1 MNSLALKI
9 ACKIIRNFEG
19 CNLISYPDPASP
31 LYGAL
36 ARNNML
42 HKYMKGDLKWK
53 DLPDNF
59 KALSGAPFTIGYGN
73 TQGITHSMEWTQQ
86 KADAELEKH
95 VAEFMEGAIKASPK
109 LANMS
114 PSQIA
119 AVTSLC
125 YNIGLNA
132 YKTSTVARMIAAGDI
147 YGAANGFP
155 LWNKAQGKILD
166 GLVKRREVERN
177 LFLSK

>member
-1 MNSLALKI
+1 MNTLALKI
-9 ACKIIRNFEG
+9 ACKVVKNFEG
-19 CNLISYPDPASP
+19 CNLVSYADPASP

-36 ARNNML
+36 TRNGML
-42 HKYMKGDLKWK
+42 QKSLKGEIKWK

-59 KALSGAPFTIGYGN
+59 QALSGKPWTIGWGSTEN
-73 TQGITHSMEWTQQ
+73 ITQDMVWTQQ
-86 KADAELEKH
+86 KADAELERH

-109 LANMS
+109 LANMN

-132 YKTSTVARMIAAGDI
+132 YKNSTVARKIAEGDMH
-147 YGAANGFP
+147 AAADAF
-155 LWNKAQGKILD
+155 LMWNKAGGSIMA